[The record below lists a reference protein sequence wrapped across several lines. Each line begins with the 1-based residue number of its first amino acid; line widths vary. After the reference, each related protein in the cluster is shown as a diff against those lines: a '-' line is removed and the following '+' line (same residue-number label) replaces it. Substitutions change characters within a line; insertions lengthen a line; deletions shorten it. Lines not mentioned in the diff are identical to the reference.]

1 MPDVKARSDSRKAK
15 PETKS
20 KPGTKSKAKRVDDPR
35 LPFTREDLQRRFEAL
50 GVSDILTYEDP
61 ETVSRTIRRM
71 IAAGRQDAALGR
83 LFEGHVNALQL
94 IRLYGN
100 DTLSGWAEAAESR
113 GHRAGVWN
121 NDHRG
126 NPVRE
131 DGVLPSGRLRGAK
144 SFASGAGLLT
154 HALVTSRA
162 DSPDEV
168 RMWLVELDDST
179 SETDRSWWQPT
190 GMQRS
195 ETHIVSW
202 DGRKA
207 PRATAIGGPG
217 LYQLQPHFSG
227 GGLRFAAVQA
237 GAVAGLHDRL
247 VTALTERE
255 RAGHPI
261 QRRRIAESFSCA
273 QTAIDAVMAV
283 ARAYEMDDLDLL
295 PRVDAARHRVLEC
308 AEEQIMRV
316 QRSVGLGGM
325 MHPHPLATHLSDLAV
340 YIRQPNPDGSL
351 DAVAEAVLDGGL
363 DFNTAGC

>member
-1 MPDVKARSDSRKAK
+1 MPDVKPRSRSHVRT
-15 PETKS
+15 ETDVPS
-20 KPGTKSKAKRVDDPR
+20 PDPR
-35 LPFTREDLQRRFEAL
+35 LPFTPDGLQKCFEAL
-50 GVSDILTYEDP
+50 GTADILSYDDP
-61 ETVSRTIRRM
+61 DTVAPTIRRM

-94 IRLYGN
+94 IRLYG
-100 DTLSGWAEAAESR
+100 DAALRDWAETAESR

-121 NDHRG
+121 NDHYG

-131 DGVLPSGRLRGAK
+131 EATPEGGVRLRGAK

-162 DSPDEV
+162 DSPEQV
-168 RMWLVELDDST
+168 RMWLVTLEETT
-179 SETDRSWWQPT
+179 SRTDRTWWQPV

-202 DGRKA
+202 DETKA
-207 PRATAIGGPG
+207 PEARPIGGPG
-217 LYQLQPHFSG
+217 LYQRQPHFSG

-237 GAVAGLHDRL
+237 GCVAGLHDRL
-247 VTALTERE
+247 VEALAERG

-273 QTAIDAVMAV
+273 QTAIDAVMSV
-283 ARAYEMDDLDLL
+283 AHAYRADDPALL

-316 QRSVGLGGM
+316 QRAVGLGGL

-351 DAVAEAVLDGGL
+351 DAVAEAVLEDAL
-363 DFNTAGC
+363 DFNTA